1 MLPVGS
7 MGKALVGVWGLCR
20 PEGHAPSGVH
30 GQSSGGG
37 LGSMSSRRPCSQWGL
52 WAKLWWGSGVW
63 GLCRPEADD
72 SFL

>member
-7 MGKALVGVWGLCR
+7 MGKALVGVWGLCC

-30 GQSSGGG
+30 GQSSGG
-37 LGSMSSRRPCSQWGL
+37 
-52 WAKLWWGSGVW
+52 VW

-72 SFL
+72 SFFVNICYFVTVLRMT